1 MGAGESAKAPL
12 QTDVHYGIRMR
23 MRDQGE
29 SGDGTEAGTCSHIA
43 INNTRYNKISHHP
56 YWPGALFG
64 AANELAVAS
73 VGIAELASKPCSLL
87 TDGLTVQFTAA
98 HSNLGSVSAW
108 LEGPGGPYAFDLNP
122 ATAEDPGEN
131 WFGTATPAMVGSP
144 PAPAWTFEALPP
156 CAYLLK
162 LSVSVLLTTGDAV
175 PDPIVDY
182 IAFCKG

>member
-1 MGAGESAKAPL
+1 VGAGESAKAPL

>member
-1 MGAGESAKAPL
+1 MFSAHRRPHGPVHGRPL
-12 QTDVHYGIRMR
+12 EPRQRRVRF
-23 MRDQGE
+23 
-29 SGDGTEAGTCSHIA
+29 
-43 INNTRYNKISHHP
+43 K
-56 YWPGALFG
+56 
-64 AANELAVAS
+64 
-73 VGIAELASKPCSLL
+73 
-87 TDGLTVQFTAA
+87 
-98 HSNLGSVSAW
+98 
-108 LEGPGGPYAFDLNP
+108 GPGGPYAFELNP

-175 PDPIVDY
+175 PEPIGDY